1 MVRTVGGKP
10 RPFGDPT
17 VYTPKISSKNMKL
30 SVDEMITRANDEA
43 VASGVN
49 LEVLEPNSKN
59 RIKVSPMLNEL
70 ALGVSKGM
78 IPQLIK
84 IQNTLKNLDDKLM
97 GRIEN
102 AIRTDDKS
110 AQLVLANEV
119 VELRLVQNYLSAT
132 IKSLDFID
140 EKILNKN
147 YASKDELLPYV
158 INAQSS
164 IRELSKKGGKFTP
177 ELEDRRIDSMNL
189 LSRIQDNVIG
199 YDSESYTSPVASD
212 VTQSDV
218 RKILKEAKERADNE
232 V

>member
-1 MVRTVGGKP
+1 MVRTVDGKKK
-10 RPFGDPT
+10 PFGDSI
-17 VYTPKISSKNMKL
+17 VWTPKKISSKGMKL

-43 VASGVN
+43 VASGVD

-78 IPQLIK
+78 IPQLIR

-102 AIRTDDKS
+102 AIRTGDKS

-147 YASKDELLPYV
+147 YTSKDELLPYV

-177 ELEDRRIDSMNL
+177 ELENKKIDSMNL

-199 YDSESYTSPVASD
+199 YDSASYTSPVASD
-212 VTQSDV
+212 VTQSDIS
-218 RKILKEAKERADNE
+218 KILKEAKDKAGKW
-232 V
+232 